1 MLRRGNHDVCCAPMS
16 DPAASPPPP
25 LELGLTV
32 AAAQLT
38 LALSWTVYVI
48 FLPTL
53 ALQAGLSPSA
63 VILLL
68 MLDQFVFMLS
78 DYACGVASDRV
89 LAAQARLGPW
99 LVGITLASAAAFVSL
114 PALAPEGSPA
124 LFIAVTLVW
133 TVTSSVLRA
142 PPMNLIG
149 RHAVRPAQPAM
160 VALAMLGLGLAAAL
174 APWLALV
181 LKGQDARLPFVVASL
196 GVCAA
201 ALAMAAAERLA
212 RRRGPPARASHTAT
226 SPADSRWPRLL
237 AAALLAALAFQL
249 HTSLNAA
256 AQFRRFVPAEALAWW
271 LPVFWAAFN
280 LALWPAMKLAPHL
293 GELRLV
299 AAAALVAAVAVAASA
314 VAPSLAL
321 LAATQAVAGMAWAAM
336 LAGGFMAA
344 LAMGHV
350 GREGRFSGALS
361 SSLAGGALVRL
372 ALMAS
377 GGAAVLRAN
386 DAAWPDA
393 LPPLLWAIAA
403 GLLMWALKP
412 QPPGPSLSHPRDGP

>member
-1 MLRRGNHDVCCAPMS
+1 MTDAAP
-16 DPAASPPPP
+16 SPPFA
-25 LELGLTV
+25 LGLTV

-38 LALSWTVYVI
+38 LALSWTVYVV

-53 ALQAGLSPSA
+53 AQQAGLPPST

-68 MLDQFVFMLS
+68 MLDQLVFVLA

-89 LAAQARLGPW
+89 LDLQARLGPW
-99 LVGITLASAAAFVSL
+99 LVGITLVSAGAFLAL
-114 PALAPEGSPA
+114 PVLAPQGSPA
-124 LFIAVTLVW
+124 LFVAVTLLW

-149 RHAVRPAQPAM
+149 RHALRPAQPAM
-160 VALAMLGLGLAAAL
+160 VALAMLGLGLAAAQ

-181 LKGQDARLPFVVASL
+181 LKGHDARLPFVVASL

-201 ALAMAAAERLA
+201 ALAMAAAEQMTHRRQRLA
-212 RRRGPPARASHTAT
+212 ATLASRPAGA
-226 SPADSRWPRLL
+226 PVDSRWPRLL

-256 AQFRRFVPAEALAWW
+256 VQFRRFVPAEALVMW
-271 LPVFWAAFN
+271 LPVFWAGFN
-280 LALWPAMKLAPHL
+280 LALWPAMKLAPRL

-299 AAAALVAAVAVAASA
+299 AAAALLAVVAVVVGAA
-314 VAPSLAL
+314 APTLAL
-321 LAATQAVAGMAWAAM
+321 LAAAQAVAGIAWAAM

-344 LAMGHV
+344 LVMGHV

-361 SSLAGGALVRL
+361 SSLAAAALVRL
-372 ALMAS
+372 ALVAS
-377 GGAAVLRAN
+377 GGATVLRADN
-386 DAAWPDA
+386 AAWADA
-393 LPPLLWAIAA
+393 LPALLWAVSA
-403 GLLMWALKP
+403 GLLMWALKSRP
-412 QPPGPSLSHPRDGP
+412 TTARAAKSAQAP

>member
-1 MLRRGNHDVCCAPMS
+1 MRTA
-16 DPAASPPPP
+16 PPPP
-25 LELGLTV
+25 LALGLTV
-32 AAAQLT
+32 AAAQLA
-38 LALSWTVYVI
+38 LALSWTVYVV

-53 ALQAGLSPSA
+53 AQQAGLPQST

-68 MLDQFVFMLS
+68 MLDQLAFVLA

-89 LAAQARLGPW
+89 LDLQARLGPW
-99 LVGITLASAAAFVSL
+99 LVGVTLVSAAAFVSL
-114 PALAPEGSPA
+114 PVLAPRGSPA
-124 LFIAVTLVW
+124 LMIAVTLLW

-149 RHAVRPAQPAM
+149 RHARRPAQPAM

-174 APWLALV
+174 APWLAPV
-181 LKGQDARLPFVVASL
+181 LKGQDARLPFIVASL

-212 RRRGPPARASHTAT
+212 RRQRPAAASA
-226 SPADSRWPRLL
+226 SRPAGAPVDPRWPRLL
-237 AAALLAALAFQL
+237 AAALLAALSFQL

-256 AQFRRFVPAEALAWW
+256 VQFRRFVPAEALVLW
-271 LPVFWAAFN
+271 LPVFWAGFN
-280 LALWPAMKLAPHL
+280 LALWPAMKLAPRL
-293 GELRLV
+293 GELRFV
-299 AAAALVAAVAVAASA
+299 AAAALLAVVAVVVGA
-314 VAPSLAL
+314 VAPTLAL
-321 LAATQAVAGMAWAAM
+321 LAAAQAVAGMAWAAM

-361 SSLAGGALVRL
+361 SSLAGAALVRL
-372 ALMAS
+372 ALVAS
-377 GGAAVLRAN
+377 GGAAVLRA
-386 DAAWPDA
+386 DGAAWADA
-393 LPPLLWAIAA
+393 LPALLWAVSA

-412 QPPGPSLSHPRDGP
+412 QPTTASAPESAQAP